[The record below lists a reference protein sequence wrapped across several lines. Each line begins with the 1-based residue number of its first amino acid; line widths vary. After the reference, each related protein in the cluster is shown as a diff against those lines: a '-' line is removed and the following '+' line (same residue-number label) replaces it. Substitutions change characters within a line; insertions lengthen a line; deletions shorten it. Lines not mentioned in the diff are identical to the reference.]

1 MAYGEMTEAR
11 DVHSVTRG
19 FGSMRRR
26 GRMELNFMDETKEA
40 RTEEDVPS
48 RKQTVLALRKSALLP
63 DGTTV

>member
-1 MAYGEMTEAR
+1 
-11 DVHSVTRG
+11 
-19 FGSMRRR
+19 MRRR